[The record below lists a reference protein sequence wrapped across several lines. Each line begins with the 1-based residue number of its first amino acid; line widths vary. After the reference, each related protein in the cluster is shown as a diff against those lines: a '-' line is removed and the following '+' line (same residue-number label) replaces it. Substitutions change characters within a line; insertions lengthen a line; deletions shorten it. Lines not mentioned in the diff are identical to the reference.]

1 MVKHIS
7 DRVGV
12 MYLGRMVE
20 LAEADELY
28 DHPVHPYTSALMS
41 AIPIPDPKKEK
52 ERQLIRLKGEV
63 PSPVDVP
70 EGCAFCN
77 RCPIAEEICRRKM
90 PELQEVS
97 KEHFVACH
105 KLKGQ

>member
-28 DHPVHPYTSALMS
+28 DHPAHPYTNALMS

-52 ERQLIRLKGEV
+52 ERQIIR
-63 PSPVDVP
+63 
-70 EGCAFCN
+70 
-77 RCPIAEEICRRKM
+77 
-90 PELQEVS
+90 
-97 KEHFVACH
+97 
-105 KLKGQ
+105 